1 MTRRVS
7 ALTPSSSISTAMWPL
22 ARNTAA
28 PPMKEN
34 STIRQIEAGSGHDSA
49 LFIT

>member
-1 MTRRVS
+1 VAAVADM
-7 ALTPSSSISTAMWPL
+7 
-22 ARNTAA
+22 AA

-49 LFIT
+49 LLST